1 MRTRIKMCGMTR
13 IEDIQCAASLGVD
26 AIGLVFYPPSPRAV
40 SLEQASTLA
49 KACPVLVDKVAL
61 FVNPEK
67 SLVKEVIDAT
77 GATLLQFHGDETPE
91 FCQQFGMPYLKAL
104 RVSDKHRLTTALKEH
119 HEAPAILL
127 DAYVAGT
134 PGGTGQQFDWSLI
147 PKGLMQ
153 RLFLAGGINATNVA
167 DAISSANPYA
177 VDVSGG
183 IESAKGIKSA
193 QKMTDFVAA
202 VREISS

>member
-40 SLEQASTLA
+40 TLEQATVLS

-61 FVNPEK
+61 FVNPAAE
-67 SLVKEVIDAT
+67 LVQDVIHAT
-77 GATLLQFHGDETPE
+77 GATLLQFHGDESPE
-91 FCQQFGMPYLKAL
+91 FCQQFGLPYLKAL
-104 RVSDKHRLTTALKEH
+104 RVADASGLQAALDVH
-119 HEAPAILL
+119 QEAPAILL

-134 PGGTGQQFDWSLI
+134 PGGTGQKFDWSLI
-147 PKGLMQ
+147 PKGLQ
-153 RLFLAGGINATNVA
+153 ERLFLAGGINPSNVA
-167 DAISSANPYA
+167 EAIKLVEPYA

-183 IESAKGIKSA
+183 IEAAKGIKSPQLMA
-193 QKMTDFVAA
+193 DFVKA